1 MTKKVIIKGKT
12 GYWEDNEFI
21 KGKKEEG
28 LEIVFENLKTG
39 KNFLIGKIRG
49 VEFSKEII
57 GNSVLL
63 GKELFKNGK
72 MQLVIEVRANDFVK
86 DKVVIDDL
94 IISSL
99 GADFEP
105 IPEVQKLNK
114 EIQELKAIIE
124 QYGLRNKEYEELIV
138 TQFEGFKKSIE
149 SDIEKLKA
157 VSIL

>member
-39 KNFLIGKIRG
+39 KNFLIGKVRG
-49 VEFSKEII
+49 FEFSKEII

-63 GKELFKNGK
+63 GKELFKKGK
-72 MQLVIEVRANDFVK
+72 MQLVIEARADDFVK
-86 DKVVIDDL
+86 DKVVIEDL

-105 IPEVQKLNK
+105 IPEIKNIKK
-114 EIQELKAIIE
+114 EMQRLELIIE
-124 QYGLRNKEYEELIV
+124 ESNKKVERLSADIDALLKV
-138 TQFEGFKKSIE
+138 FKVLT
-149 SDIEKLKA
+149 DIDLKKGE
-157 VSIL
+157 